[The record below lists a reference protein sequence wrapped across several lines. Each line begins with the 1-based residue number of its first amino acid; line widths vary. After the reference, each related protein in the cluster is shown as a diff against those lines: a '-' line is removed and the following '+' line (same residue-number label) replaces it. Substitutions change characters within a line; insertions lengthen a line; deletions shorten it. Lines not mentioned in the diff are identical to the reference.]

1 MSTFNSTNTAWHQYT
16 GTPTTNATAGWSRD
30 RLLDLTAQHFDR
42 FVPVQPKGSR
52 GKDGKP
58 ADKQPWGGYSSRN
71 NVDADTARGL
81 IASHNINIGA
91 LPTVDG
97 TMIAVDAD
105 TQDAVDAFSAWMV
118 DTYGYPVVPTVLTPG
133 VYADAAG
140 GALKDGHTG
149 GAHIWVKSPVSV
161 ASLFPEGA
169 RIPAVKPG
177 TDGWDVKFGGSYV
190 LAPPSERAEGAYTP
204 VMVDGDLAVLPVPP
218 TWVVD
223 VLIHRGVLDRKDV
236 IITPKAPAR
245 PSADPATMRIVRSLL
260 TGGDGEQWWW
270 RDKYQRDAV
279 AGYVRACVAFNYAMQ
294 LSLFG
299 DTSPEPNGVV
309 DGAAELQR
317 RLCTILARL
326 RGYAAPGEAM
336 CGVGVSIT
344 VTTAGKRHT
353 ATYSPVS
360 TAPPNPWAPGGP
372 MHPGTIAAA
381 ADTPDTA
388 TDTAVVGVAA
398 TVSAPAATAGVSTV
412 TEDLPEPDTY
422 DDDFDNA
429 GYGYGD
435 CDEFADMI
443 DQWADSTSWDELLTQ
458 LDSKWEET
466 GIDSCGCPVFR
477 HPTASSDR
485 SGVGHTAGCKTG
497 DTRVF
502 NAFSTNVEFDYYRG
516 YNTQNGVVATK
527 FDLLCSI
534 EGTEADAMQVVAD
547 AVGADNPL
555 AADDDD
561 LPGLPGFGGPL
572 EDATP
577 THAPAQ
583 PQPPTPPTLTVVGGT
598 AVDGVLAHA
607 QPQAPTQPP
616 PPPQALAQAH
626 AQPQAPAQPPT
637 PTTPPAQTQAP
648 AHAQAT
654 AVDPFTVIRS
664 YYPAAGVV
672 QQKGGRFLVFP
683 PDDVSYQRTP
693 LSADAA
699 ATVADVIT
707 MMRDA
712 GVTVSQG
719 TVRGVAESAR
729 SGGLSGVSD
738 ELWPEG
744 YPVAPQHVR
753 KIMDFSDYTRWVYY
767 NTVTA
772 QGGITANPVVSYVD
786 ALVRASALVPCTI
799 HIPTGGANAV
809 VPVAFYHV
817 AAGPS
822 GCGKSVATDG
832 RGWAWD
838 GKGRLPVINDGLDL
852 LDVTV
857 SQDEV
862 MRSRGITRPA
872 NPVVVTPDD
881 RRGEPTM
888 PTVQRKTMGGFA
900 HVPEV
905 YQSLD
910 DCQFTANSGEAV
922 GARLSRAWL
931 AKRYPPVTEDTDD
944 DTAAQTPQWVA
955 SDAAPNAVAL
965 LNEPELARFVAVSGR
980 SGNTVAPVLLSAFV
994 GEPIGADTKTEQ
1006 WSLTGR
1012 YAVAMRG
1019 GTQPTVYAALRDQAD
1034 GNGLLQR
1041 ILFTCAEWPLGRADI
1056 GVQPP
1061 PQGVVAGT
1069 QEFTYPGYVWPRH
1082 TPLTGFTMCPRA
1094 MQDVRLKRFNGRV
1107 DDGWDPGEDAHLYDH
1122 GLPEDAAPLFE
1133 HGTMIAVKLACAA
1146 AVLHGT
1152 SHISEAIWDH
1162 VGDLMSYYR
1171 RTLMGLE
1178 AQAAM
1183 QDAKRAQAVG
1193 RRRHQIAAGEDAARS
1208 ESNKQRSKAV
1218 RRLRDVIT
1226 DPANAGRVFTR
1237 RDLRGRCSTSYR
1249 PQFDNALDLLLRRK
1263 EILGSA
1269 AENKY
1274 WRNPDPPAQKDTA

>member
-1 MSTFNSTNTAWHQYT
+1 MSTFDSTNTAWHQYT
-16 GTPTTNATAGWSRD
+16 GTPNTAIASLWPQD
-30 RLLDLTAQHFDR
+30 KKFDLTAQHFNK
-42 FVPVQPKGSR
+42 FVPVNPAGTLT
-52 GKDGKP
+52 KDGAP
-58 ADKQPWGGYSSRN
+58 ADKQPWGGYSSRKP
-71 NVDADTARGL
+71 VDADTARGL
-81 IASHNINIGA
+81 IASHGINIGA

-97 TMIAVDAD
+97 NMVAVDAD

-133 VYADAAG
+133 VYADAGAG
-140 GALKDGHTG
+140 SLKAGHTG
-149 GAHIWVKSPVSV
+149 GAHVWVHTPVSV

-204 VMVDGDLAVLPVPP
+204 VMVDGDLAVLSVPP

-236 IITPKAPAR
+236 TITPKTPAR

-260 TGGDGEQWWW
+260 TGGDGEQLWWGSS
-270 RDKYQRDAV
+270 RQRDEV

-299 DTSPEPNGVV
+299 GTSPEPNGVV
-309 DGAAELQR
+309 DDDAELQR
-317 RLCTILARL
+317 RLCMILARL

-336 CGVGVSIT
+336 CSVGVSIT

-353 ATYSPVS
+353 ATYSPLS
-360 TAPPNPWAPGGP
+360 TAPPNPWAPGGAL
-372 MHPGTIAAA
+372 AAGS
-381 ADTPDTA
+381 PDTA
-388 TDTAVVGVAA
+388 TDTDTDTAVDGVAD
-398 TVSAPAATAGVSTV
+398 TVSAPAATAVSTV
-412 TEDLPEPDTY
+412 TEDLPEPDPV
-422 DDDFDNA
+422 DDEFADT
-429 GYGYGD
+429 GYGD
-435 CDEFADMI
+435 CDEFADLI
-443 DQWADSTSWDELLTQ
+443 DQWADSTSWDELLTE

-466 GIDSCGCPVFR
+466 GVDSCGCPVFR

-497 DTRVF
+497 ESQVF
-502 NAFSTNVEFDYYRG
+502 NAYSTNVEFDYYRG
-516 YNTQNGVVATK
+516 YNSQNGVIATK

-547 AVGADNPL
+547 TCGVDNPL
-555 AADDDD
+555 VADDDD
-561 LPGLPGFGGPL
+561 TIPALPGFGGPL
-572 EDATP
+572 EDDAP
-577 THAPAQ
+577 APAPAQ

-598 AVDGVLAHA
+598 AVDTAPT
-607 QPQAPTQPP
+607 QPQAPVQS
-616 PPPQALAQAH
+616 
-626 AQPQAPAQPPT
+626 PT
-637 PTTPPAQTQAP
+637 PTTPSVQPQAP
-648 AHAQAT
+648 AHAQDT
-654 AVDPFTVIRS
+654 AVDPFTVIRT
-664 YYPAAGVV
+664 YYPAAQVV

-683 PDDVSYQRTP
+683 PDDVNYQHTP

-707 MMRDA
+707 MMRDC
-712 GVTVSQG
+712 GVTVSQD

-729 SGGLSGVSD
+729 AGGLSGVSD

-744 YPVAPQHVR
+744 YPASPEHVR
-753 KIMDFSDYTRWVYY
+753 RIMDFSDYTRWVYY
-767 NTVTA
+767 NCVTA

-799 HIPTGGANAV
+799 HIPTGGENAV

-832 RGWAWD
+832 RGWAWTGD
-838 GKGRLPVINDGLDL
+838 GRLPVINDGFDL

-862 MRSRGITRPA
+862 MRRRGIVRLA
-872 NPVVVTPDD
+872 NPVVVTPQDQ
-881 RRGEPTM
+881 RGEPTM
-888 PTVQRKTMGGFA
+888 PTVQRTPVGGFA

-910 DCQFTANSGEAV
+910 DYQFTANSGEAI

-931 AKRYPPVTEDTDD
+931 AKRYPPATNDTDD
-944 DTAAQTPQWVA
+944 DDTTVQTPQWVA
-955 SDAAPNAVAL
+955 SDAVPNAVAL

-980 SGNTVAPVLLSAFV
+980 SGNTVSPVLLSAFV

-1034 GNGLLQR
+1034 GNGLVQR

-1061 PQGVVAGT
+1061 PQDVVAGT
-1069 QEFTYPGYVWPRH
+1069 QAFKYPGYVW
-1082 TPLTGFTMCPRA
+1082 TQASPLTGFTMCPRA
-1094 MQDVRLKRFNGRV
+1094 MQDVRLKRFNGRI
-1107 DDGWDPGEDAHLYDH
+1107 DDGWDPGEGAHLYDH
-1122 GLPEDAAPLFE
+1122 GLPEDQAPLFE
-1133 HGTMIAVKLACAA
+1133 HGTLIAVKLACAV

-1152 SHISEAIWDH
+1152 SHINEAIWDH

-1171 RTLMGLE
+1171 RTLVGLE

-1208 ESNKQRSKAV
+1208 ETNKQRSKAV
-1218 RRLRDVIT
+1218 RRLRDVFT

-1274 WRNPDPPAQKDTA
+1274 WLNPNPPAQKDTA

>member
-1 MSTFNSTNTAWHQYT
+1 MSAPNSNTAWHQYT
-16 GTPTTNATAGWSRD
+16 GTPTTNTTAGWSRD
-30 RLLDLTAQHFDR
+30 RLFDLTAQHFDR
-42 FVPVQPKGSR
+42 FVPVRPKGSR
-52 GKDGKP
+52 DKDGKP
-58 ADKQPWGGYSSRN
+58 TDKLPWAGYSSRN
-71 NVDADTARGL
+71 YVDADTARDL
-81 IASHNINIGA
+81 IARHGINVGA
-91 LPTVDG
+91 VPTVDG

-105 TQDAVDAFSAWMV
+105 TQNAVDAFSAWMV
-118 DTYGYPVVPTVLTPG
+118 DTYGYPVVPTVHTPG
-133 VYADAAG
+133 VYADPEG
-140 GALKDGHTG
+140 GALRAGHTG
-149 GAHIWVKSPVSV
+149 GAHVWCKTPVSV
-161 ASLFPEGA
+161 DSIFPKGA
-169 RIPAVKPG
+169 HIPAAKPG

-236 IITPKAPAR
+236 IITPQVPAR
-245 PSADPATMRIVRSLL
+245 PSADPRTMRIVRSLL
-260 TGGDGEQWWW
+260 TGGDGDGDQLWW
-270 RDKYQRDAV
+270 REKYQRDAV

-294 LSLFG
+294 LSRFG

-309 DGAAELQR
+309 DDNELQR
-317 RLCTILARL
+317 RLCMILARL
-326 RGYAAPGEAM
+326 HGYAAPGEAM
-336 CGVGVSIT
+336 CGVGVSIR

-353 ATYSPVS
+353 ATYSPAS

-388 TDTAVVGVAA
+388 TDTAGDGVADTA
-398 TVSAPAATAGVSTV
+398 PTPAATAGVSTV

-422 DDDFDNA
+422 GDDFDFDA
-429 GYGYGD
+429 GYGD
-435 CDEFADMI
+435 CDEFAGMI

-466 GIDSCGCPVFR
+466 GIDGCGCPVFR

-497 DTRVF
+497 DALVF
-502 NAFSTNVEFDYYRG
+502 NAFSTNVHFDYHRG
-516 YNTQNGVVATK
+516 YNSQGGVIATK

-555 AADDDD
+555 TADDDDD
-561 LPGLPGFGGPL
+561 LPALPGFGGPL
-572 EDATP
+572 EDETP
-577 THAPAQ
+577 TPAPT
-583 PQPPTPPTLTVVGGT
+583 PPTPPTLTVVGGT
-598 AVDGVLAHA
+598 AVDGVLM

-616 PPPQALAQAH
+616 PPQVLAQAH
-626 AQPQAPAQPPT
+626 AQPQAPVQPQA
-637 PTTPPAQTQAP
+637 PTTQVQVPTQD
-648 AHAQAT
+648 T
-654 AVDPFTVIRS
+654 AVDPFTAIRT
-664 YYPAAGVV
+664 YYPAAQVV
-672 QQKGGRFLVFP
+672 QQKAGKFLLFP
-683 PDDVSYQRTP
+683 PDDVNYQRTP

-712 GVTVSQG
+712 GVTVSQD

-744 YPVAPQHVR
+744 YPAAPEHVR

-767 NTVTA
+767 NAVTA

-799 HIPTGGANAV
+799 HIPTGGENAV

-832 RGWAWD
+832 RGWAWTGD
-838 GKGRLPVINDGLDL
+838 GRLPVIDDGFDL

-872 NPVVVTPDD
+872 NPVKVTPDD
-881 RRGEPTM
+881 HRGEPTM
-888 PTVQRKTMGGFA
+888 PTVERTPVGGFA

-905 YQSLD
+905 YQSPD
-910 DCQFTANSGEAV
+910 DFSFTANSGEAI

-944 DTAAQTPQWVA
+944 DTAHAPQWVA

-980 SGNTVAPVLLSAFV
+980 SGNTVGPVLLSAFV

-1034 GNGLLQR
+1034 GNGLIQR

-1061 PQGVVAGT
+1061 PKDVTDGT
-1069 QEFTYPGYVWPRH
+1069 KAFKYPGYVWTRH

-1094 MQDVRLKRFNGRV
+1094 MQDVHLKRFNGRV
-1107 DDGWDPGEDAHLYDH
+1107 DDGWDPGEDAHLYDR
-1122 GLPEDAAPLFE
+1122 GLPEDLVPMFE
-1133 HGTMIAVKLACAA
+1133 HGTMIAVKLACSV

-1162 VGDLMSYYR
+1162 VGDLMGYYR

-1178 AQAAM
+1178 AQAAA
-1183 QDAKRAQAVG
+1183 QDDKRAQAVG

-1208 ESNKQRSKAV
+1208 ESTRQRSKAV
-1218 RRLRDVIT
+1218 KRLRDVIG
-1226 DPANAGRVFTR
+1226 DPANRGRVYSR
-1237 RDLRGRCSTSYR
+1237 RDLRSMCSASYR
-1249 PQFDNALDLLLRRK
+1249 KEFEPALDLLLRRK
-1263 EILGSA
+1263 ELLGSA

-1274 WRNPDPPAQKDTA
+1274 WLNPAPPEQKDTA